1 MPGTVDGVDMTRRT
15 RRRLYAVAVAAVVGA
30 GAPLW
35 APPLLSG
42 VELFRV
48 EKVEVTG
55 VRYVPPGDVL
65 RRADVEEG
73 ASVWDDPSP
82 WEARV
87 REHPLVREAEVLRT
101 GIRHLEIRVQ
111 EVEPVALVSTPEL
124 TPVDA
129 RGRILPLDPARGGLD
144 LPILEG
150 DAEVEDGRV
159 TGPDV
164 VSLLEIL
171 VALDEAEPGFV
182 REASEFRFLGHGGI
196 EVFMT
201 TGEGT
206 ARRILLPRERP
217 VQGLARIE
225 MALGE
230 HGGTSELATADA
242 RFDGQVV
249 LQRKGGGA

>member
-1 MPGTVDGVDMTRRT
+1 MTRRT
-15 RRRLYAVAVAAVVGA
+15 RRRIYAVAVAAAVGL

-35 APPLLSG
+35 APPLLSD

-55 VRYVPPGDVL
+55 VRYVSPAEVL

-73 ASVWDDPSP
+73 ASVWDDPSG
-82 WEARV
+82 WASRV
-87 REHPLVREAEVLRT
+87 RAHPMVRDAEVLRT
-101 GIRHLEIRVQ
+101 GIQRLEIRVR

-124 TPVDA
+124 TPVDR

-144 LPILEG
+144 LPILHGE
-150 DAEVEDGRV
+150 AAVEDGRI
-159 TGPDV
+159 TGPEV
-164 VSLLEIL
+164 VSLLGIL
-171 VALDEAEPGFV
+171 VALEEAEPGFV
-182 REASEFRFLGHGGI
+182 GEASEFRILEPGGV

-201 TGEGT
+201 SGEGT
-206 ARRILLPRERP
+206 ARRILLPRESP
-217 VQGLARIE
+217 VRGLARIE

-230 HGGTSELATADA
+230 HAGSSELAGADA

-249 LQRKGGGA
+249 LRSEGGGA

>member
-1 MPGTVDGVDMTRRT
+1 M
-15 RRRLYAVAVAAVVGA
+15 AAAVGL

-55 VRYVPPGDVL
+55 VRYVPPAEVL

-73 ASVWDDPSP
+73 ASVWDEPSG

-87 REHPLVREAEVLRT
+87 RAHPLVRDAEVVRT
-101 GIRHLEIRVQ
+101 GIRRLEIRVR

-124 TPVDA
+124 TPVDR
-129 RGRILPLDPARGGLD
+129 RGRGLPLDPTRGGLD
-144 LPILEG
+144 LPILGG
-150 DAEVEDGRV
+150 DPAVEDGRV

-171 VALDEAEPGFV
+171 VALAEAEPGFV
-182 REASEFRFLGHGGI
+182 REASEFRLPADGGV
-196 EVFMT
+196 EVFMAS
-201 TGEGT
+201 GEGT
-206 ARRILLPRERP
+206 ARRILLPREHP
-217 VQGLARIE
+217 VQGLARVE

-230 HGGTSELATADA
+230 HGGTSNLASADA
-242 RFDGQVV
+242 RFEGQVV
-249 LQRKGGGA
+249 LRRKGGGA

>member
-1 MPGTVDGVDMTRRT
+1 MTRRT
-15 RRRLYAVAVAAVVGA
+15 RRRIYAVGLAAAVGL

-35 APPLLSG
+35 APPLLSD

-55 VRYVPPGDVL
+55 VRYVPPGEVV

-87 REHPLVREAEVLRT
+87 REHPLVRDAEVVRT
-101 GIRHLEIRVQ
+101 GLQRLEIRVR
-111 EVEPVALVSTPEL
+111 EVEPVALVSAPEL
-124 TPVDA
+124 TPVDR
-129 RGRILPLDPARGGLD
+129 RGRIVPLDPARVGLD
-144 LPILEG
+144 LPILGGE
-150 DAEVEDGRV
+150 AEVRDGRV
-159 TGPDV
+159 TGPAV

-171 VALDEAEPGFV
+171 VALEEAEPGFV
-182 REASEFRFLGHGGI
+182 REASEFRTLAAGGV
-196 EVFMT
+196 EVIMADE
-201 TGEGT
+201 EGT
-206 ARRILLPRERP
+206 ARRILLPREAP
-217 VQGLARIE
+217 VRGLARIE

-230 HGGTSELATADA
+230 HGGSSDLAAADA

-249 LQRKGGGA
+249 LRSGGGGA